1 MELVD
6 GLAKKHTF
14 YMISLATF
22 PYQDL
27 IELSNCRQLNLGES
41 YRNMQN
47 FMKSLIDILN
57 VKGKRRQA
65 KKKEKAKKKKNNRKF
80 KDFITQGAPARESHT
95 RRYH

>member
-1 MELVD
+1 
-6 GLAKKHTF
+6 
-14 YMISLATF
+14 
-22 PYQDL
+22 
-27 IELSNCRQLNLGES
+27 
-41 YRNMQN
+41 MQN

-65 KKKEKAKKKKNNRKF
+65 KKKEKAKKKKNNRMF